1 VIGYWGEGSFF
12 LTNVGWLAIGRA
24 FINCRLVDIHISGV
38 MVSMLA
44 SDRVRPKTIK
54 LVFAA
59 GSKSKDWFTLNQD
72 NVSEWSDTST
82 HRLLFQLAST
92 IKILISLLV

>member
-1 VIGYWGEGSFF
+1 
-12 LTNVGWLAIGRA
+12 
-24 FINCRLVDIHISGV
+24 

-72 NVSEWSDTST
+72 NVSNESCVVFRVHGFLS
-82 HRLLFQLAST
+82 A
-92 IKILISLLV
+92 VG